1 MKTHTIH
8 WKSRATGMMGS
19 GTILFEREAAER
31 LADELNRNY
40 PGIYHE
46 AVCALPDSVEM
57 AEPQLTSAGRS

>member
-19 GTILFEREAAER
+19 GTILFEKEAAER

-46 AVCALPDSVEM
+46 AVCALPDLGETATAHLANASH
-57 AEPQLTSAGRS
+57 S